1 MAMARTPARRRRAR
15 RGSLERPINGRL
27 YRGSL
32 LILLLPLLI
41 LAFSITRPGALPA
54 PLLPPN
60 FDGPATR
67 QLATELSSHYPDRV
81 PGGPGSLSAEQWFRD
96 QLAPYGLPVSS
107 DTWNAHVPG
116 LGRVRLRNLWAVAQ
130 GQSSDAIVVM
140 AHRDD
145 TGTGPGAN
153 DDASGTAALVELA
166 RGYAQAGTPAGQR
179 VRSAHTIVFLST
191 DAGSF
196 GGLGALRFAEHSPFH
211 VVATINLDAI
221 AGRGPPRIVIAG
233 DSPRSPAA
241 SLVETAAKRVLEQTG
256 MQARRAGPVQQ
267 LIDLGFPF
275 TLYEQGPF
283 VARGIPAV
291 TLTTAGERPPAAFTD
306 RAAGARHGQAD
317 RARPR
322 DPGAHRL
329 ARPGPRTGAGN
340 DELRLDRRP
349 HRPRLGDRALP
360 RRSADP
366 VPGGRRRPV
375 RALPPAAD
383 RPAAR
388 SPQPAQPPRVLA
400 LPRPRLR
407 RVPRRS
413 ERGRPACRGRRTR
426 LLPHQAT
433 GRVLALIALGLVG
446 LLGWIVARQRLV
458 PRRPVGADEQLAGA
472 TAALLGLGIVSLL
485 VLATNPFALIFF
497 LPAMHAWLWLPQVQS
512 SKAPTRAVVFLI
524 GLVGPLLIILSLAL
538 RFGLGFDAPWYLLE
552 LVAVGY
558 VHLPA
563 VAITLCG
570 AACAAQLAV
579 VTAGRYAPYPP
590 AGQRPERGP
599 LRELVRRVVLAHA
612 RPPAQ
617 SAGAPARGRIALR
630 SGGRRPRR
638 RPAALHRR
646 GE

>member
-1 MAMARTPARRRRAR
+1 MAMARTPARRRRPR

-107 DTWNAHVPG
+107 DTWRANVPG

-221 AGRGPPRIVIAG
+221 AGRGPPRIVVTG

-256 MQARRAGPVQQ
+256 TQARRAGPVQQ

-283 VARGIPAV
+283 VARGVPAV

-306 RAAGARHGQAD
+306 RAAALDTARLTGLG
-317 RARPR
+317 RATQELIGSL
-322 DPGAHRL
+322 DQGLEL
-329 ARPGPRTGAGN
+329 AQGTTSFVW
-340 DELRLDRRP
+340 
-349 HRPRLGDRALP
+349 LGDRIVRGWAIELFLVALLIP
-360 RRSADP
+360 YLVAVVDLFAHC
-366 VPGGRRRPV
+366 RRR
-375 RALPPAAD
+375 RIALL
-383 RPAAR
+383 PAAR
-388 SPQPAQPPRVLA
+388 SLRSRLAFWLFLGLAFLVFRSFGAWPSGVPRPPNPAVASSGDWPVLA
-400 LPRPRLR
+400 L
-407 RVPRRS
+407 V
-413 ERGRPACRGRRTR
+413 A
-426 LLPHQAT
+426 
-433 GRVLALIALGLVG
+433 LALVG
-446 LLGWIVARQRLV
+446 FFGWLVARQRLV
-458 PRRPVGADEQLAGA
+458 PRRPIGTDEQLAGA
-472 TAALLGLGIVSLL
+472 TVALLGLGIVSLL

-512 SKAPTRAVVFLI
+512 SKAPTRAVLFLI

-563 VAITLCG
+563 VVITLCG

-599 LRELVRRVVLAHA
+599 LRELVRRLVLAQRA
-612 RPPAQ
+612 RRRRAQ
-617 SAGAPARGRIALR
+617 A
-630 SGGRRPRR
+630 R
-638 RPAALHRR
+638 RPAV
-646 GE
+646 E

>member
-1 MAMARTPARRRRAR
+1 MAMARTPARRRRPR

-107 DTWNAHVPG
+107 DTWRANVPG

-221 AGRGPPRIVIAG
+221 AGRGPPRIVVTG

-241 SLVETAAKRVLEQTG
+241 ALVETAAKRVLEQTG
-256 MQARRAGPVQQ
+256 TQAQRAGPVQQ

-283 VARGIPAV
+283 VARGVPAV

-306 RAAGARHGQAD
+306 RAAALDTARLTGLG
-317 RARPR
+317 RATQELIGSL
-322 DPGAHRL
+322 DQGLEL
-329 ARPGPRTGAGN
+329 AQGTTSFVW
-340 DELRLDRRP
+340 
-349 HRPRLGDRALP
+349 LGDRIVRGWAIELFLVALLIP
-360 RRSADP
+360 YLVAVVDLFAHC
-366 VPGGRRRPV
+366 RRR
-375 RALPPAAD
+375 RIALL
-383 RPAAR
+383 PAAR
-388 SPQPAQPPRVLA
+388 SLRSRLAFWLFLGLAFLVFRSLGAWPSGVPRPPNPAVASSGDWPVLA
-400 LPRPRLR
+400 L
-407 RVPRRS
+407 V
-413 ERGRPACRGRRTR
+413 A
-426 LLPHQAT
+426 
-433 GRVLALIALGLVG
+433 LALVG
-446 LLGWIVARQRLV
+446 FFGWLVARQRLV
-458 PRRPVGADEQLAGA
+458 PRRPIGTDEQLAGA
-472 TAALLGLGIVSLL
+472 TVALLGLGIVSLL

-512 SKAPTRAVVFLI
+512 SKAPTRAVLFLI

-563 VAITLCG
+563 VVITLCG

-599 LRELVRRVVLAHA
+599 LRELVRRLVLAQRA
-612 RPPAQ
+612 RRRRAQ
-617 SAGAPARGRIALR
+617 A
-630 SGGRRPRR
+630 R
-638 RPAALHRR
+638 RPAV
-646 GE
+646 E

>member
-1 MAMARTPARRRRAR
+1 MAMARTPARRRRPR

-67 QLATELSSHYPDRV
+67 QLATELSSHYPDHV
-81 PGGPGSLSAEQWFRD
+81 PGGAGSLSAEQWFRD

-107 DTWNAHVPG
+107 DTWRANVPG

-221 AGRGPPRIVIAG
+221 AGRGPPRIVVTG

-256 MQARRAGPVQQ
+256 TQARRAGPVQQ

-283 VARGIPAV
+283 VARGVPAV

-306 RAAGARHGQAD
+306 RAAALDTARLTGLG
-317 RARPR
+317 RATQELIGSL
-322 DPGAHRL
+322 DQGLEL
-329 ARPGPRTGAGN
+329 AQGTTSFVW
-340 DELRLDRRP
+340 
-349 HRPRLGDRALP
+349 LGDRIVRGWAIELFLVALLIP
-360 RRSADP
+360 YLVAVVDLFAHC
-366 VPGGRRRPV
+366 RRR
-375 RALPPAAD
+375 RIALL
-383 RPAAR
+383 PAAR
-388 SPQPAQPPRVLA
+388 SLRSRLAFWLFLGLAFLVFRSFGAWPSGVPRPPNPAVASSGDWPVLA
-400 LPRPRLR
+400 L
-407 RVPRRS
+407 V
-413 ERGRPACRGRRTR
+413 A
-426 LLPHQAT
+426 
-433 GRVLALIALGLVG
+433 LALVG
-446 LLGWIVARQRLV
+446 FFGWLVARQRLV
-458 PRRPVGADEQLAGA
+458 PRRPIGTDEQLAGA
-472 TAALLGLGIVSLL
+472 TVALLGLGIVSLL

-512 SKAPTRAVVFLI
+512 SRAPTRAVLFLI
-524 GLVGPLLIILSLAL
+524 GLVGPLLIILSLAF

-563 VAITLCG
+563 VVITLCG

-599 LRELVRRVVLAHA
+599 LRSSCAGSCWHNA
-612 RPPAQ
+612 RAAAEHRHDGP
-617 SAGAPARGRIALR
+617 R
-630 SGGRRPRR
+630 SNSTQIWR
-638 RPAALHRR
+638 
-646 GE
+646 

>member
-1 MAMARTPARRRRAR
+1 MAMARTPARRRRPR

-67 QLATELSSHYPDRV
+67 QLATELSSRYPDRV
-81 PGGPGSLSAEQWFRD
+81 PGGPGSLSAERWFRD

-107 DTWNAHVPG
+107 DTWRANVPG

-221 AGRGPPRIVIAG
+221 AGRGPPRIVVTG

-241 SLVETAAKRVLEQTG
+241 ALVETAAKRVLEQTG
-256 MQARRAGPVQQ
+256 TQARRAGPVQQ

-283 VARGIPAV
+283 VARGVPAV

-306 RAAGARHGQAD
+306 RAAALDTARLTGLG
-317 RARPR
+317 RATQELIGSL
-322 DPGAHRL
+322 DQGLEL
-329 ARPGPRTGAGN
+329 AQGTTSFVW
-340 DELRLDRRP
+340 
-349 HRPRLGDRALP
+349 LGDRIVRGWAIELFLVALLIP
-360 RRSADP
+360 YLVAVVDLFAHC
-366 VPGGRRRPV
+366 RRR
-375 RALPPAAD
+375 RIALL
-383 RPAAR
+383 PAAR
-388 SPQPAQPPRVLA
+388 SLRSRLAFWLFLGLAFLVFRSLGAWPSGVPRPPNPAVASSGDWPVLA
-400 LPRPRLR
+400 L
-407 RVPRRS
+407 V
-413 ERGRPACRGRRTR
+413 A
-426 LLPHQAT
+426 
-433 GRVLALIALGLVG
+433 LALVG
-446 LLGWIVARQRLV
+446 LFGWLVARQRLV
-458 PRRPVGADEQLAGA
+458 PRRPIGTDEQLAGA
-472 TAALLGLGIVSLL
+472 TVALLGLGIVSLL

-512 SKAPTRAVVFLI
+512 SRAPTRAVLFLI

-563 VAITLCG
+563 VVITLCG

-599 LRELVRRVVLAHA
+599 LRELVRRLVLAQRA
-612 RPPAQ
+612 RRRRAQ
-617 SAGAPARGRIALR
+617 A
-630 SGGRRPRR
+630 R
-638 RPAALHRR
+638 RPAV
-646 GE
+646 E

>member
-81 PGGPGSLSAEQWFRD
+81 PGGPGSLSAEQWLRD
-96 QLAPYGLPVSS
+96 QLAPYGLPLSS

-116 LGRVRLRNLWAVAQ
+116 LGRVRLRNLWAVAP

-166 RGYAQAGTPAGQR
+166 RGYAQAGTPAAQR

-256 MQARRAGPVQQ
+256 MQAQRAGPVQQ

-306 RAAGARHGQAD
+306 RAAALDTARLTGLG
-317 RARPR
+317 RATQELIGSL
-322 DPGAHRL
+322 DQGLEL
-329 ARPGPRTGAGN
+329 AQGTTSFVWI
-340 DELRLDRRP
+340 
-349 HRPRLGDRALP
+349 GDRIVRGWAIELFLVALLIP
-360 RRSADP
+360 YLVAVVDLFAHC
-366 VPGGRRRPV
+366 RRR
-375 RALPPAAD
+375 RIGLL
-383 RPAAR
+383 PAAR
-388 SPQPAQPPRVLA
+388 SLRSRLAFWLFLGLAFVVFRAVGAWPSGVPRPPNPAVASSGDWRVLA
-400 LPRPRLR
+400 L
-407 RVPRRS
+407 
-413 ERGRPACRGRRTR
+413 A
-426 LLPHQAT
+426 
-433 GRVLALIALGLVG
+433 ALGLVG
-446 LLGWIVARQRLV
+446 FLGWIVTRQRLV
-458 PRRPVGADEQLAGA
+458 PRRPVGTDEQLAGA
-472 TAALLGLGIVSLL
+472 TVALLGLGVVSLL

-524 GLVGPLLIILSLAL
+524 GLIGPLLIILSLAL

-563 VAITLCG
+563 VVITLCG

-579 VTAGRYAPYPP
+579 VTSGRYAPYPP

-599 LRELVRRVVLAHA
+599 LRELVRRVVLAQRA
-612 RPPAQ
+612 RRRR
-617 SAGAPARGRIALR
+617 ARA
-630 SGGRRPRR
+630 R
-638 RPAALHRR
+638 RPAV
-646 GE
+646 E